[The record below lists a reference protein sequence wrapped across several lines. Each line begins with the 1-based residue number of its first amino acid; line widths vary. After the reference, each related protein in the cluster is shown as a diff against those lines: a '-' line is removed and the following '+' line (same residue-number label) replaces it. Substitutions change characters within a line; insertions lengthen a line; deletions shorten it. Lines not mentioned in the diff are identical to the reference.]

1 LAIAQ
6 LVKIGF
12 DIEGPKTVDESIGP
26 VLTRER
32 AGDARLLAGL
42 AQGNKDLS
50 LSLQGKKL
58 ANGKESTSEF
68 VLSKPRKKTYYC
80 FWSKKRLF
88 RTRITRNY
96 LRKRGFGPL
105 ASPFRPSSTSLFACG
120 TAGRSETAS
129 FTIRSV
135 EQIFLFL
142 GEIVRTELRLNAG
155 EANASSDQGAFTDE
169 KDDDPANPIPRYLFR
184 VEQRMPVN
192 GEISANFH
200 GTYYTVAADPSGS
213 DASSQVL
220 AILTD
225 LLALQSSAKSLPAPN
240 VIAVAP

>member
-68 VLSKPRKKTYYC
+68 VLSKPSKKTYYC

-96 LRKRGFGPL
+96 LRKKGFRTISLSFP
-105 ASPFRPSSTSLFACG
+105 PFLDL
-120 TAGRSETAS
+120 
-129 FTIRSV
+129 TIRAWYGGTIRERV
-135 EQIFLFL
+135 IYDPV
-142 GEIVRTELRLNAG
+142 GRT
-155 EANASSDQGAFTDE
+155 D
-169 KDDDPANPIPRYLFR
+169 IPF
-184 VEQRMPVN
+184 
-192 GEISANFH
+192 
-200 GTYYTVAADPSGS
+200 SG
-213 DASSQVL
+213 
-220 AILTD
+220 
-225 LLALQSSAKSLPAPN
+225 
-240 VIAVAP
+240 